1 MIMNSLAPSPEAD
14 RAPRPWRKLGLRVT
28 PPGTLLMR
36 SHAMLPTPRM
46 RGPEIQ
52 VFFSACDAE
61 LRGRIF
67 VAKLRASAPYDLI
80 GLDEKPVLDVGA
92 AGAFDADG
100 VNPSCVVE
108 RGDELLLYYIGWAR
122 GPVER
127 PYTLIAG
134 IARSLDGGRSFEKL
148 GQMLPLSE
156 SESLFRT
163 APYVFRTAGG
173 WASLY
178 IGGSRFIEG
187 AGGKRLPIYSL
198 RYVESEDGYH
208 WKPRG
213 RELLAPDPER
223 GELGFGRPLLRGE
236 GPDARLVVSVRTIA
250 SYRLCTAPWNDGNP
264 RRADL
269 VPLIETGPEAW
280 DRDSTSFGA
289 FCQADENE
297 LLFYNGNEFG
307 RTGFGLAVRPLRT

>member
-1 MIMNSLAPSPEAD
+1 MSSLGSSPEVD
-14 RAPRPWRKLGLRVT
+14 LTPWRKLGLRVT
-28 PPGTLLMR
+28 APGTSLMR
-36 SHAMLPTPRM
+36 SHAMLPTPWM
-46 RGPEIQ
+46 CGSEIL
-52 VFFSACDAE
+52 VLFSACDAG

-80 GLDEKPVLDVGA
+80 GVDEKPLLDVGA

-100 VNPSCVVE
+100 VNPSCLVD

-122 GPVER
+122 GPAER

-134 IARSLDGGRSFEKL
+134 IARSMDGGRSFEKL

-163 APYVFRTAGG
+163 APYVFPNAGG

-198 RYVESEDGYH
+198 RYVESEDGYS
-208 WKPRG
+208 WPSSG
-213 RELLAPDPER
+213 RELLTPDLDR
-223 GELGFGRPLLRGE
+223 GELGFGRPVLYGE
-236 GPDARLVVSVRTIA
+236 GASAKLVISVRTIA
-250 SYRLCTAPWNDGNP
+250 GYQLCAAPWNNGNP

-280 DRDSTSFGA
+280 DCDSTSFGA
-289 FCQADENE
+289 FCQVAEDE

-307 RTGFGLAVRPLRT
+307 RTGFGLAVRPLRA